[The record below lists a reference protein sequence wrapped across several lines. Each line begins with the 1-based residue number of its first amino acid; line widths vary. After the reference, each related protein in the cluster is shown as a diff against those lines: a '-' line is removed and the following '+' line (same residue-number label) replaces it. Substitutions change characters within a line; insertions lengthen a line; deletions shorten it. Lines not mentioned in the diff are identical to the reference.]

1 MDEHASLCFEPF
13 HGFARGFFISVD
25 VREQVK
31 TEQQETRQCHHGG
44 EQNVELVQLDGR
56 HKLS

>member
-31 TEQQETRQCHHGG
+31 IQQEETSECHHGG
-44 EQNVELVQLDGR
+44 EENVESVWLDGR
-56 HKLS
+56 HELN